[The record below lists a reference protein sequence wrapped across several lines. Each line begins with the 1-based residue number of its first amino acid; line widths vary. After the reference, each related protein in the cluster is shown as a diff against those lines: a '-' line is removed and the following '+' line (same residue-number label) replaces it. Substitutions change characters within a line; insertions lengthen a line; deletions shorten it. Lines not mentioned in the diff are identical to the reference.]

1 MKTLIYIVFL
11 LYSNTIF
18 TQIQGKLLDS
28 ITKKPVKYVN
38 IWVENKDIGTSS
50 DENGNFQFTKIDS
63 TETLIFSSIGYKTF
77 KTNVKNINSV
87 ILLQPKSVN
96 LSEIL
101 IKKKG
106 NTEIVIE
113 KYKKGKINYYLSCSN
128 KPRIIGRF
136 FIHNDY
142 YKKTPFIKSIKI
154 LTKSNINK
162 AKFNIRL
169 YTINKEGEPE
179 NYLNHKLITG
189 IAKKGKNNTI
199 IDISEL
205 KIEYPENGIFIAIEW
220 LIIENNKYN
229 FSYTMNKKKHKS
241 ITYEPSIGTIPVNS
255 NKNSWIYQK
264 GVWKKIWKTKSSLKK
279 YNKKYNLI
287 AMELTLSN

>member
-11 LYSNTIF
+11 LYSNMAF
-18 TQIQGKLLDS
+18 TQIQGRLLDS

-77 KTNVKNINSV
+77 KTNVKNINSL
-87 ILLQPKSVN
+87 ILLQPNSVN

-101 IKKKG
+101 IEKKG
-106 NTEIVIE
+106 STEIVIQ
-113 KYKKGKINYYLSCSN
+113 KYKKRKINYYLSCSN

-136 FIHNDY
+136 FIYNDY
-142 YKKTPFIKSIKI
+142 YEKTPFIKSIKI
-154 LTKSNINK
+154 LTKSNIDK

-169 YTINKEGEPE
+169 YTTNKEGEPE
-179 NYLNHKLITG
+179 NYLNHKLITR

-199 IDISEL
+199 IDISKL

-229 FSYTMNKKKHKS
+229 FSYTMNKEKHKS
-241 ITYEPSIGTIPVNS
+241 ITYEPSIGTIPANS
-255 NKNSWIYQK
+255 NKNSWLYQK
-264 GVWKKIWKTKSSLKK
+264 GVWKKIRKTKSSLKK
-279 YNKKYNLI
+279 YNEKYNLI